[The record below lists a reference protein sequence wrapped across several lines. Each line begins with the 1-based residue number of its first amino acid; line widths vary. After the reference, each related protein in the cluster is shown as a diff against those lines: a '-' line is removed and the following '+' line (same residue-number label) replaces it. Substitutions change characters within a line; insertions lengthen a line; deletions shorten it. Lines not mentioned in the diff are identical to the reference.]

1 MSGMPNPFGD
11 TNSAEIDAI
20 ANEILTLANAT
31 TSGIGFKMLVQA
43 KEKVGKTYFGM
54 SASSFMAENSKLS
67 AQTRWLIQ
75 QGILPKGQPVF
86 ILDTERKAKKLRF
99 NEAFRNKD
107 IRIIELWQADTNHLY
122 QVDPVAVLKKLYHSL
137 LYIIKNFKTGTIVL
151 DSATDITNLVRKYI
165 QYELVGRSAEGHE
178 LGELI
183 PLKFTDWQVRD
194 DMWGWLM
201 PFLQGFPQHVI
212 LTAREKEDV
221 EFEPDPDR
229 PGKMK
234 ARKTGNFSARI
245 HKDIPYNVD
254 MQVKIDF
261 RYNEQNQ
268 KAGRIGRFVST
279 QWDDGIVTVPP
290 SGLVPMY
297 QREIIDPTFCRVVEE
312 VIPISHGY
320 LYTPTPPVVSPPA
333 PTPNL

>member
-1 MSGMPNPFGD
+1 MSNPFD
-11 TNSAEIDAI
+11 EVPSAEVDQI
-20 ANEILTLANAT
+20 ANEIINIAT
-31 TSGIGFKMLVQA
+31 ASTSGIGFKMIVQA
-43 KEKVGKTYFGM
+43 KEKVGKTFFGM
-54 SASSFMAENSKLS
+54 SASSFMPENTGLS
-67 AQTRWLIQ
+67 SMTRWLIQ
-75 QGILPKGQPVF
+75 NNVIPKGQPVF

-99 NEAFRNKD
+99 LPAFRNKD
-107 IRIIELWQADTNHLY
+107 IRIIELWQADPNHMY
-122 QVDPVAVLKKLYHSL
+122 QVDPVAVMKKLYYSL
-137 LYIIKNFKTGTIVL
+137 LYIIKNFQHGTIVI
-151 DSATDITNLVRKYI
+151 DSATDITQMVRKYI

-194 DMWGWLM
+194 DIWGWML

-234 ARKTGNFSARI
+234 AKKTGNFSARI

-254 MQVKIDF
+254 MQVKLDF
-261 RYNEQNQ
+261 RYNELNQ
-268 KAGRIGRFVST
+268 RIGRVGRFIST
-279 QWDDGIVTVPP
+279 QWDDGIVANPQEGHVPI
-290 SGLVPMY
+290 Y
-297 QREIIDPTFCRVVEE
+297 QREVADPTFCRIAEE

-320 LYTPTPPVVSPPA
+320 LYTPNQSA
-333 PTPNL
+333 PQVQPHP